1 MGEFF
6 SAVERMIHILER
18 KLELLIGCSVLVVN
32 LRRNVSF

>member
-6 SAVERMIHILER
+6 SAVETMIHSLER
-18 KLELLIGCSVLVVN
+18 KGCSVLVVN